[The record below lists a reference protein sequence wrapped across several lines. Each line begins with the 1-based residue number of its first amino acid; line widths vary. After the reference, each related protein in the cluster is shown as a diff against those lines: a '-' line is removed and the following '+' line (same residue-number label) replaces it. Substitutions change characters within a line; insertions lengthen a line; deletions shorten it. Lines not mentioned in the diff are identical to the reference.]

1 MIRSKLPYFLLTI
14 GLATGS
20 VVDAGVGNTLQDELR
35 IFGEEIAV
43 QCTSVKEQ
51 LEAFK
56 VRADPLTGYNLKDA
70 VQSLCVCLPAHT
82 QTFRATLSTEELA
95 SPISEEEFLKAFG
108 PAVIDKCAAEQM
120 HSMYGEECRKRF
132 KTSGIDT
139 SRYCSCMNEVVSG
152 YSDATAAAI
161 AAAASD
167 YLPLA
172 AEAEKKGE
180 PAPPRPPILEAY
192 YQADLGCK
200 ARSRDSALN

>member
-1 MIRSKLPYFLLTI
+1 MTRGKLTVVLLTI
-14 GLATGS
+14 GLTIGP
-20 VVDAGVGNTLQDELR
+20 VVEAGVGNTMQDELR

-82 QTFRATLSTEELA
+82 QEFRSTLSPEDLA
-95 SPISEEEFLKAFG
+95 RTTSEEEFLKVFG

-132 KTSGIDT
+132 KKAGIDT
-139 SRYCSCMNEVVSG
+139 SRYCSCMNEVVTG
-152 YSDATAAAI
+152 YSDATTTAI

-192 YQADLGCK
+192 YQADQGCK
-200 ARSRDSALN
+200 SRKP

>member
-14 GLATGS
+14 GLAIGPTIH
-20 VVDAGVGNTLQDELR
+20 AGVGNTMQDELR

-82 QTFRATLSTEELA
+82 QTFKATLLPEELA
-95 SPISEEEFLKAFG
+95 RPIGEEEFLKVFG

-132 KTSGIDT
+132 KKIGGTPHIEIRNQT
-139 SRYCSCMNEVVSG
+139 
-152 YSDATAAAI
+152 
-161 AAAASD
+161 
-167 YLPLA
+167 
-172 AEAEKKGE
+172 
-180 PAPPRPPILEAY
+180 
-192 YQADLGCK
+192 
-200 ARSRDSALN
+200 

>member
-1 MIRSKLPYFLLTI
+1 M
-14 GLATGS
+14 
-20 VVDAGVGNTLQDELR
+20 QDELR
-35 IFGEEIAV
+35 IFAEEVAT

-70 VQSLCVCLPAHT
+70 VQSLCVCLPEKT
-82 QTFRATLSTEELA
+82 QTFRSTLSAEDLA
-95 SPISEEEFLKAFG
+95 RPIAAEEFLKIFS

-132 KTSGIDT
+132 KKAGLDT

-161 AAAASD
+161 AAAAAD
-167 YLPLA
+167 FLPVA
-172 AEAEKKGE
+172 AEAEQKGQ

-192 YQADLGCK
+192 SQADQGCK
-200 ARSRDSALN
+200 ARKPN